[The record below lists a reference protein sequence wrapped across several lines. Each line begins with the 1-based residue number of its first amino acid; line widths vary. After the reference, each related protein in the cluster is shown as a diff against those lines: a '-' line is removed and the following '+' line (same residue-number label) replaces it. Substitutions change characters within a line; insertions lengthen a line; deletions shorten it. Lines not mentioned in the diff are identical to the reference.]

1 MNYAH
6 VHIILNHFP
15 TIGTVLGLL
24 LFLYALLR
32 KHDELKEVSLVIF
45 MVMAM
50 LGIPTFI
57 TGAAAESAISAR
69 SDTVLVEAHKDAAV
83 LAFVFLAI
91 TGTFSW
97 LGLWQA
103 RRFGRMATWNKGVV
117 LALSIVTV
125 VCMINTGTMG
135 GEISH
140 AEIRA
145 EGATAAADGEVGLNG
160 ALEAWVLDNAWV
172 WPTGETLHFTG
183 MTLLF
188 GVALMTNLRLAGL
201 LRAVSFK
208 AMHRLL
214 PLGIFGFGISLTTGM
229 MLFNANPTR
238 YIAVPTFYL
247 KMFLLVVAGI
257 AVLYVTVFD
266 ETWSLGPGDD
276 TPMRAKAIAVVTT
289 AMWLGV
295 LYFGR
300 MIPFLE

>member
-1 MNYAH
+1 MNFAH

-15 TIGTVLGLL
+15 TIGTVLGVLL
-24 LFLYALLR
+24 LLYALLR
-32 KHDELKEVSLVIF
+32 QHDELKEVSLVIF
-45 MVMAM
+45 LVMAI

-69 SDTVLVEAHKDAAV
+69 SEAALVEAHKDAAV
-83 LAFVFLAI
+83 LAFVFLAM

-103 RRFGRMATWNKGVV
+103 RRFKQVANWNKGVILV
-117 LALSIVTV
+117 LSLVTV

-145 EGATAAADGEVGLNG
+145 EDAVVPAEAEVGLNG

-188 GVALMTNLRLAGL
+188 GVALMVNLRLVGL
-201 LRAVSFK
+201 IRKASFK
-208 AMHRLL
+208 ALHRLL

-276 TPMRAKAIAVVTT
+276 PPMRAKAFAVVTT
-289 AMWLGV
+289 VMWLGV
-295 LYFGR
+295 LYYGR